1 MTLSEILNHF
11 EKAERCGSGYHA
23 LCPAHADKKQSL
35 SIGTGDGGRI
45 LLNCFAGCS
54 VNDICNAAGLK
65 VSDLFADDLKQST
78 PSSKPVVTAE
88 YIYKDYSGKPVFK
101 KVRRSDKSFFWEHFD
116 GGKWIKGRVGKS
128 APLYRQYECRDQKY
142 LYLVEGEKDCDNL
155 LVQKLPAISP
165 PDGAKTKWR
174 DEYTEFFEG
183 KRVCIIQDNDK
194 PGKEFAQAAAQKLS
208 GTAEIVKILDLSKV
222 WADIPEHGDV
232 SDMMTAMP
240 NWKDKLS
247 QLAKDE
253 HEYQIT
259 AQEGAVSSSNS
270 PSRDLQESVERAAR
284 ETNVK
289 LRSELFTEIMADARA
304 QGVESTAALFADRI
318 CKAEYLPDLWELPK
332 PFDRAVNLPKLTEHC
347 LPPKLWEYL
356 QAVSKY
362 VQVAPEMGVLPM
374 LSVLSLCV
382 QGKAAIAY
390 PANAHTEPLNIYTMT
405 IAAPGERKSGC
416 FKEFISPVNEYQ
428 REKNNSLKHA
438 IEQYRTRKAFLECQ
452 RDKAIK
458 SKDAKLE
465 KAQDITKELSQ
476 LEEVHELRLMIEDI
490 TPEALAA
497 ELASQGERIGILDD
511 EGTVFDVLAGIYSN
525 GQVNLNIFLKA
536 YDGSSY
542 MVSRKMGGSCFLQ
555 NPLLTMGLMTQP
567 AHFTEAMNNKQFSGR
582 GFIHRFMFSYPD
594 SMTGRLNFHSPNI
607 DPTLRKMYHDLVT
620 SLLVL
625 PYPKDKVPVIYHSD
639 DAVKLFQ
646 DYFGHLQWE
655 MRQEGKF
662 GNMKEW
668 ASKQFARALR
678 VAGIFHMAENKG
690 LIDKPLSGQNALYA
704 IALSLWEEEQAMAAL
719 SGECTD
725 SEAVRNAKLILEKL
739 KAAKVEEITK
749 GELLSKKITRLN
761 STELQE
767 PLELL
772 TDLNYIKTAEV
783 RQKGSGRPKITI
795 KINPNIIS

>member
-1 MTLSEILNHF
+1 MRWEGWSKQQFGAALNEF
-11 EKAERCGSGYHA
+11 IRECFRLQGAERANYYTNLMEVARSY
-23 LCPAHADKKQSL
+23 
-35 SIGTGDGGRI
+35 
-45 LLNCFAGCS
+45 
-54 VNDICNAAGLK
+54 GL
-65 VSDLFADDLKQST
+65 
-78 PSSKPVVTAE
+78 
-88 YIYKDYSGKPVFK
+88 
-101 KVRRSDKSFFWEHFD
+101 
-116 GGKWIKGRVGKS
+116 
-128 APLYRQYECRDQKY
+128 
-142 LYLVEGEKDCDNL
+142 EK
-155 LVQKLPAISP
+155 
-165 PDGAKTKWR
+165 
-174 DEYTEFFEG
+174 
-183 KRVCIIQDNDK
+183 
-194 PGKEFAQAAAQKLS
+194 QAA
-208 GTAEIVKILDLSKV
+208 
-222 WADIPEHGDV
+222 DIAAAICEREDEPE
-232 SDMMTAMP
+232 
-240 NWKDKLS
+240 
-247 QLAKDE
+247 
-253 HEYQIT
+253 
-259 AQEGAVSSSNS
+259 
-270 PSRDLQESVERAAR
+270 
-284 ETNVK
+284 
-289 LRSELFTEIMADARA
+289 
-304 QGVESTAALFADRI
+304 
-318 CKAEYLPDLWELPK
+318 LWELPK
-332 PFDRAVNLPKLTEHC
+332 PFDRAVSLPKLTEHC

-646 DYFGHLQWE
+646 DYFGHLQRE
-655 MRQEGKF
+655 MQQERKF

-690 LIDKPLSGQNALYA
+690 LIDKPLSGQTALYA
-704 IALSLWEEEQAMAAL
+704 IALSLWEEDQAMAAL

-739 KAAKVEEITK
+739 MKLKVNEMTK
-749 GELLSKKITRLN
+749 SEMLSRKITRL
-761 STELQE
+761 SAQELCE

-772 TDLNYIKTAEV
+772 ADLNYIRIIEERSSPKS
-783 RQKGSGRPKITI
+783 KPKII
-795 KINPNIIS
+795 IQVNPNIKLDKIDKS

>member
-1 MTLSEILNHF
+1 MRWEGWSKQQFGEALNEF
-11 EKAERCGSGYHA
+11 IRECFRLQGAERANYYTNLMEVARSYGLEKQA
-23 LCPAHADKKQSL
+23 AD
-35 SIGTGDGGRI
+35 I
-45 LLNCFAGCS
+45 AAA
-54 VNDICNAAGLK
+54 IC
-65 VSDLFADDLKQST
+65 
-78 PSSKPVVTAE
+78 E
-88 YIYKDYSGKPVFK
+88 
-101 KVRRSDKSFFWEHFD
+101 R
-116 GGKWIKGRVGKS
+116 
-128 APLYRQYECRDQKY
+128 
-142 LYLVEGEKDCDNL
+142 EGE
-155 LVQKLPAISP
+155 
-165 PDGAKTKWR
+165 
-174 DEYTEFFEG
+174 
-183 KRVCIIQDNDK
+183 
-194 PGKEFAQAAAQKLS
+194 
-208 GTAEIVKILDLSKV
+208 
-222 WADIPEHGDV
+222 PE
-232 SDMMTAMP
+232 
-240 NWKDKLS
+240 
-247 QLAKDE
+247 
-253 HEYQIT
+253 
-259 AQEGAVSSSNS
+259 
-270 PSRDLQESVERAAR
+270 
-284 ETNVK
+284 
-289 LRSELFTEIMADARA
+289 
-304 QGVESTAALFADRI
+304 
-318 CKAEYLPDLWELPK
+318 LWELPK
-332 PFDRAVNLPKLTEHC
+332 PFDRAVSLPKLTEHC

-655 MRQEGKF
+655 MQQERKF

-690 LIDKPLSGQNALYA
+690 LIDKPLSGQTALYA
-704 IALSLWEEEQAMAAL
+704 IALSLWEEEQAMVAF

-739 KAAKVEEITK
+739 MKLKVNEMTK
-749 GELLSKKITRLN
+749 SEMLLRKITRL
-761 STELQE
+761 SAKELCE

-772 TDLNYIKTAEV
+772 ADLNYIRVIEE
-783 RQKGSGRPKITI
+783 RSSPKSKPKMII
-795 KINPNIIS
+795 QVNPNIKIDKIDKS